1 MTTTDLPASPTE
13 ARPEARLYGY
23 GRLDWDQ
30 ARAVLDGATC
40 IWADLGGLHLAPAP
54 DAAPPT
60 SHLWAWWPGGD
71 CARLRIDETQAY
83 TAVLRAAGTPPL
95 AAHPR
100 PVADEPVSPLLR
112 AGAPLWGTADPQAG
126 PVPAALREHTW
137 DLLEIPG
144 PRPITFVRA
153 STPPDPPAAA

>member
-1 MTTTDLPASPTE
+1 MTNTDVPAAAST
-13 ARPEARLYGY
+13 ARLYGY

-30 ARAVLDGATC
+30 ARTVLDHATC
-40 IWADLGGLHLAPAP
+40 AWADLDGLHLAPAP
-54 DAAPPT
+54 DAVPPT
-60 SHLWAWWPGGD
+60 THLWAWWPDGD

-83 TAVLRAAGTPPL
+83 TAVLRVTGGPPPTQ
-95 AAHPR
+95 APR

-112 AGAPLWGTADPQAG
+112 ADAPLWAIADPQAG
-126 PVPAALREHTW
+126 PLPAELREHTW

-153 STPPDPPAAA
+153 STPRDPHAAA